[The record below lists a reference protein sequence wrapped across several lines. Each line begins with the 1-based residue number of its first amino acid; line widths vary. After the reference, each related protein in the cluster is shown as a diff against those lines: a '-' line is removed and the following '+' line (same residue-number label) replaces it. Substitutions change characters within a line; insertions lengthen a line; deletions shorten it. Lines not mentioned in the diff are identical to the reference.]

1 MMNKATNKLSYIHAK
16 SNHLP
21 LIGVGGV
28 TSKKDYEM
36 KLQAGAQLVQ
46 IYSGFIIKGPKIIN
60 EILSN

>member
-1 MMNKATNKLSYIHAK
+1 MEKATKKLNYISSKSNKLS
-16 SNHLP
+16 

-28 TSKKDYEM
+28 CSKKDYDA

-46 IYSGFIIKGPKIIN
+46 IYTGFIIKGPKIIN